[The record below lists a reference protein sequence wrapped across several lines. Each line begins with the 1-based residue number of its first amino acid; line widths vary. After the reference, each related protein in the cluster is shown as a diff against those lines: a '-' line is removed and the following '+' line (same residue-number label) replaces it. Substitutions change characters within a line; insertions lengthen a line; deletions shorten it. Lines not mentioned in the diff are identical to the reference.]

1 MNFQLYEDQECTALW
16 QIIEAPQLTQTYEQP
31 GSDAGTWHGY
41 RYDNDGETIIE
52 MGTVYANGSINF
64 GDTPPSNVGT
74 PLRLP
79 ELEVVRSGESDTG
92 KYLYTQGGT
101 RFLLHYYREET
112 EPNVRYIRID
122 NFQIYTDIENDEERK
137 ISDHWQTMPL
147 SIDYPVKVFCGS
159 GNYATSYVLD
169 FRESASQDDRVYD
182 FNLVFQT
189 AQVKYKNS
197 YGLETTDT
205 GLFALL
211 IEQKAR
217 KVGGISIPYWTV
229 VSDQPPTYTQNI
241 INLSDVEEPEGEPP
255 ESSRYAGTG
264 SNAHPGGQGTGHTRS
279 DPAEFP
285 NLGARNAALSWG
297 GDGRGLTYY
306 ELSFN
311 NLNNG
316 VFATVFAKVTDI
328 PELISD
334 NSWNRLLDIGATLA
348 FDTEEIRNCLLSA
361 FAIPFSIARG
371 NKTACSNVAVGFV
384 NCNASGYVV
393 TKRFQQIFDTTI
405 DLSDQGWDDFTD
417 FESSTVTLNLPFVGQ
432 IEMSPHFAIKAPVR
446 VLLIGDAYTGNLSYW
461 VYTIPH
467 ACSFNYRDEQW
478 VLYGVYTGNCAA
490 EIPIQ
495 GSANAGHLLGKI
507 QNAGSSIA
515 TGARQVA
522 LGVVGMQSGNV
533 QQGAATAG
541 GAADSLLAARNSI
554 FNTADQSYTFRG
566 GVTDTNSG
574 GVCTYHCTL
583 QVMRAVKYRADP
595 EHKIESP
602 PAAPAIHKLSYYKG
616 FVQIRSTDL
625 SGLSCED
632 SEKEEIYRLL
642 REGVYI

>member
-1 MNFQLYEDQECTALW
+1 MNFQLYEDQECSRLW
-16 QIIEAPQLTQTYEQP
+16 QVIEAPMLSETYEQP
-31 GSDAGTWHGY
+31 GTDAGTWHGY
-41 RYDNDGETIIE
+41 KYDGEEIVE
-52 MGTVYANGSINF
+52 MGTVYGNGSINF
-64 GDTPPSNVGT
+64 GNTPPTNVGT

-79 ELEVVRSGESDTG
+79 ELEVVRSGESDNG
-92 KYLYTQGGT
+92 KFLYTQGGT

-112 EPNVRYIRID
+112 EPNIRNIRID

-137 ISDHWQTMPL
+137 IDNHWQTMPL

-159 GNYATSYVLD
+159 GNYASSYVLD
-169 FRESASQDDRVYD
+169 FRETASDDDRVYD

-189 AQVKYKNS
+189 ARVKYKNL
-197 YGLETTDT
+197 YGLDTTDT

-211 IEQKAR
+211 VEQKR
-217 KVGGISIPYWTV
+217 RTVLDVPVMYWTV
-229 VSDQPPTYTQNI
+229 VSTQPPTYTQNI
-241 INLSDVEEPEGEPP
+241 LNVSDVEEPEGEPP
-255 ESSRYAGTG
+255 ETARYAGTG
-264 SNAHPGGQGTGHTRS
+264 RNNHPGGQGTGHTRS

-285 NLGARNAALSWG
+285 NLAARNAALSWG

-306 ELSFN
+306 ELSFD

-316 VFATVFAKVTDI
+316 VFATIFAKVTDI

-334 NSWNRLLDIGATLA
+334 NSWNALLDIGATLA
-348 FDTEEIRNCLLSA
+348 FDTDEIRNCLLSA
-361 FAIPFSIARG
+361 YAIPFSISPA

-384 NCNASGYVV
+384 NCNANGYVI
-393 TKRFQQIFDTTI
+393 TDRFQQIFDTTI

-446 VLLIGDAYTGNLSYW
+446 VLLIGDSYTGNLSYW
-461 VYTIPH
+461 VYTIPYS
-467 ACSFNYRDEQW
+467 CSYDYSDDQW

-522 LGVVGMQSGNV
+522 MGIMGIQSGNV
-533 QQGAATAG
+533 QQGASTAG
-541 GAADSLLAARNSI
+541 GALGSLKDARNSI

-566 GVTDTNSG
+566 GATDANSG

-602 PAAPAIHKLSYYKG
+602 PAAPNIHTLGYYKG
-616 FVQIRSTDL
+616 FVQVKATSLDK
-625 SGLSCED
+625 LSCEA
-632 SEKEEIYRLL
+632 SEKAEIYRLL
-642 REGVYI
+642 KEGVYI